1 MSIASRRSTFLF
13 ALLASASI
21 AIVTLEPTV
30 FAQRRGGG
38 ASIGE
43 SAGTFGPLRWRSIG
57 PQRGGRSIAVA
68 GSAQRP
74 LEYYFGATGGGLW
87 KTIDGG
93 VTWQPVTDGK
103 ITSSSVG
110 AVAVAPSNPDVVY
123 IGTGESEIRGNIA
136 PGDGVY
142 KTTDAGKT
150 WAHIGLED
158 AQNISKIRVN
168 PTNPDI
174 VFVAAF
180 GHHAAPNEQRGIFR
194 SKDGGKTWE
203 KVLYRDPKTGGIEV
217 VFDPNNPNVL
227 YASLWEAFRNTYMM
241 SSGGPG
247 SGLFKSTDGGD
258 HWTELSRNPG
268 MPKGVLGKIGM
279 DVSRADSNR
288 VYAQIEAED
297 GGTFVSDDAG
307 ATWKKVSENRD
318 VRQRAF
324 YYTRVF
330 ADPKDKDTFY
340 EPNVGFM
347 KSTDGGKTWTQL
359 RPPHGDNHDLWID
372 PTNPKRFIL
381 SNDGGATVT
390 TNGGQTWT
398 DLDFPTAQF
407 YHVITTNDVPYH
419 VCGAQQDNSSACV
432 GSQASSFGPGLSGGG
447 PGAAASAD
455 QIFYTAG
462 GGESG
467 YIAQDPKNPDILY
480 AGSYGGLLTRLNR
493 RTRQE
498 QEINPYPD
506 NPMGY
511 ATKDIT
517 ERFQWT
523 FPIVFSPADPSALYV
538 GSQHVWLTRD
548 GGHSWNKISPDLT
561 RHDPKTMGDSGG
573 PITRDETGVE
583 TYATVFTI
591 APSPQD
597 ANLIWTGSDD
607 GYVFITRD
615 GGKNWTNVTPKD
627 MPDFSRIS
635 LIEASPHRPGTAY
648 VAANHY
654 QFDDFAPYVYRT
666 DDYGQTWTKI
676 VNGIAP
682 NHYAR
687 AIREDT
693 VRAKMLYLGT
703 EHGIYV
709 SFDDGANWQSLK
721 QNLPDTPVHDI
732 KVEARDLVIATH
744 GRGFYVMDNISPL
757 RQWGVQTTD
766 LHLFK
771 PNDAL
776 RGLDRSL
783 AVDYM
788 LKNAAQ
794 KVTIDFLDAKGTV
807 IRSFSNE
814 AAAAEKPAEQGDDD
828 FRGPRDPKPPLGA
841 GMHRLNWD
849 LRYKGAT
856 DFPGMIMWAASTR
869 GPVAP
874 PGHYQVRVTA
884 DGQTETQPF
893 AIAREPHILADVTDA
908 DLQKQFDLAM
918 QISQK
923 ASQANEA
930 VLMVRGIRPQIN
942 ERKNKLDDKTGPTAK
957 ALDQLQEHLTA
968 VETSLYQVN
977 NQSGEDPLN
986 FPIKLNN
993 KVAAI
998 QGVVESADTVPT
1010 EQSGEVFQMLSGK
1023 VDEHLNALD
1032 NAVKT
1037 ELPRVNQMLQ
1047 RQKLAPIKAEP
1058 LDPNK
1063 PAAKDKDKGGQGN

>member
-1 MSIASRRSTFLF
+1 MTRRTFRLSAITLAAGL
-13 ALLASASI
+13 ALTFGLNPD
-21 AIVTLEPTV
+21 LL
-30 FAQRRGGG
+30 AQRRGGG
-38 ASIGE
+38 ASVGE
-43 SAGTFGPLRWRSIG
+43 SAGPFGPLRWRSIG

-87 KTIDGG
+87 KTTDGG

-103 ITSSSVG
+103 ITASSVG

-142 KTTDAGKT
+142 KSTDAGKT
-150 WAHIGLED
+150 WTHIGLED

-168 PTNPDI
+168 PTNPDV

-258 HWTELSRNPG
+258 HWTEISRNPG
-268 MPKGVLGKIGM
+268 LPKGVLGKIGM

-347 KSTDGGKTWTQL
+347 KSTDGGKSWTQL

-432 GSQASSFGPGLSGGG
+432 GSQATSFGPGLSGGG

-467 YIAQDPKNPDILY
+467 YIAQDPKNPDILF

-511 ATKDIT
+511 ATKDIA

-523 FPIVFSPADPSALYV
+523 FPIVFSPADPGALYV

-548 GGHSWNKISPDLT
+548 SGHSWTKISPDLT

-627 MPDFSRIS
+627 MPDFARIS
-635 LIEASPHRPGTAY
+635 LIEASPVRRLCAVRLP
-648 VAANHY
+648 
-654 QFDDFAPYVYRT
+654 
-666 DDYGQTWTKI
+666 
-676 VNGIAP
+676 NG
-682 NHYAR
+682 R
-687 AIREDT
+687 
-693 VRAKMLYLGT
+693 L
-703 EHGIYV
+703 
-709 SFDDGANWQSLK
+709 W
-721 QNLPDTPVHDI
+721 PD
-732 KVEARDLVIATH
+732 
-744 GRGFYVMDNISPL
+744 
-757 RQWGVQTTD
+757 
-766 LHLFK
+766 
-771 PNDAL
+771 
-776 RGLDRSL
+776 
-783 AVDYM
+783 
-788 LKNAAQ
+788 
-794 KVTIDFLDAKGTV
+794 
-807 IRSFSNE
+807 
-814 AAAAEKPAEQGDDD
+814 
-828 FRGPRDPKPPLGA
+828 
-841 GMHRLNWD
+841 
-849 LRYKGAT
+849 
-856 DFPGMIMWAASTR
+856 
-869 GPVAP
+869 
-874 PGHYQVRVTA
+874 
-884 DGQTETQPF
+884 
-893 AIAREPHILADVTDA
+893 
-908 DLQKQFDLAM
+908 
-918 QISQK
+918 
-923 ASQANEA
+923 
-930 VLMVRGIRPQIN
+930 
-942 ERKNKLDDKTGPTAK
+942 
-957 ALDQLQEHLTA
+957 
-968 VETSLYQVN
+968 
-977 NQSGEDPLN
+977 
-986 FPIKLNN
+986 
-993 KVAAI
+993 
-998 QGVVESADTVPT
+998 
-1010 EQSGEVFQMLSGK
+1010 
-1023 VDEHLNALD
+1023 VDED
-1032 NAVKT
+1032 
-1037 ELPRVNQMLQ
+1037 RQ
-1047 RQKLAPIKAEP
+1047 RHRAEP
-1058 LDPNK
+1058 LRARDSRRHGPREDAVPRHRARHLRVVRRRGELAVVEAEPAGHSRARHQGGSARSRHRDAWPRLLRDGQHLSPAPVGRGDDRPARVQAQRRASRTGSLARRRLRAEERGAEGHDRFPRFERRRDPQLFERR
-1063 PAAKDKDKGGQGN
+1063 GQRGQTRGTGER

>member
-1 MSIASRRSTFLF
+1 MTYHLSTSSRTTAAAVIIGSLI
-13 ALLASASI
+13 LH
-21 AIVTLEPTV
+21 PTSY
-30 FAQRRGGG
+30 AQRGGPG
-38 ASIGE
+38 ASVSE
-43 SAGTFGPLRWRSIG
+43 AAGHFGALRWRSIG
-57 PQRGGRSIAVA
+57 PLRGGRSIAVA

-87 KTIDGG
+87 KTTDGG
-93 VTWQPVTDGK
+93 GTWQPVTDK
-103 ITSSSVG
+103 QITSSSVG

-142 KTTDAGKT
+142 KSIDAGRT
-150 WAHIGLED
+150 WTHIGLRD
-158 AQNISKIRVN
+158 AQNISKIRVH

-174 VFVAAF
+174 AFVAAF
-180 GHHAAPNEQRGIFR
+180 GHHAAPNDERGIFR
-194 SKDGGKTWE
+194 TTDGGKSWQ
-203 KVLYRDPKTGGIEV
+203 KVLFRDPKTGGIEV

-247 SGLFKSTDGGD
+247 SGLFKSTDGGSK
-258 HWTELSRNPG
+258 WTEISRNAG
-268 MPKGVLGKIGM
+268 MPKGTLGKIGV

-288 VYAQIEAED
+288 VYAQIEAPD
-297 GGTFVSDDAG
+297 GGTFLSDDAG
-307 ATWKKVSENRD
+307 ATWKKVSDNRD
-318 VRQRAF
+318 VQQRAF

-347 KSTDGGKTWTQL
+347 KSADAGKAWTQL
-359 RPPHGDNHDLWID
+359 RPPHGDTHDMWID

-381 SNDGGATVT
+381 SNDGSATVT

-398 DLDFPTAQF
+398 DLDIPTAQF
-407 YHVITTNDVPYH
+407 YHVITTSDVPYH
-419 VCGAQQDNSSACV
+419 VCGAQQDNTTACV
-432 GSQASSFGPGLSGGG
+432 GSQAAGGFIPGLSVGG

-467 YIAQDPKNPDILY
+467 YIAQDPVNPDIFY

-493 RTRQE
+493 RTRVQKSVD
-498 QEINPYPD
+498 PYPD

-511 ATKDIT
+511 ATKDIA

-523 FPIVFSPADPSALYV
+523 FPIVFSPVDKTALYA
-538 GSQHVWLTRD
+538 GSQHVWVSHN
-548 GGHSWNKISPDLT
+548 GGQSWTKISPDLT

-583 TYATVFTI
+583 TYATVFSI
-591 APSPQD
+591 ASSPKD
-597 ANLIWTGSDD
+597 VNLIWTGSDD

-627 MPDFSRIS
+627 MPDFARVS
-635 LIEASPHRPGTAY
+635 LVEASPHRPGTAY

-654 QFDDFAPYVYRT
+654 QFDDFAPYVWRT

-676 VNGIAP
+676 VSGVAP

-693 VRAKMLYLGT
+693 VREKMLYLGT

-709 SFDDGANWQSLK
+709 SFDDGARWQSLN

-744 GRGFYVMDNISPL
+744 GRGFYVMDNVSPL
-757 RQWGVQTTD
+757 RQWPLMNDQDTAP

-776 RGLDRSL
+776 RGLDQSL
-783 AVDYM
+783 AIDYS
-788 LKNAAQ
+788 LKAPAQ
-794 KVTIDFLDAKGTV
+794 KITIEFLDAQGNAVRT
-807 IRSFSNE
+807 FTG
-814 AAAAEKPAEQGDDD
+814 AAADAKPAAAPSPAD
-828 FRGPRDPKPPLGA
+828 FFRPRDPVPPLSA

-849 LRYKGAT
+849 LRYKSAT
-856 DFPGMIMWAASTR
+856 DIPGLIMWAASTR
-869 GPVAP
+869 GPIAP
-874 PGHYQVRVTA
+874 PGSYQVRVTA
-884 DGQTETQPF
+884 DGNTATQPF
-893 AIAREPHILADVTDA
+893 SIRRETHVLADVTDA
-908 DLQKQFDLAM
+908 DLQKEFDLAM
-918 QISQK
+918 QISKK

-930 VLMVRGIRPQIN
+930 VLLVRGIRPQIDD
-942 ERKNKLDDKTGPTAK
+942 RRNKLDSRTGPTAK
-957 ALDQLQEHLTA
+957 ALDKLENQLTT
-968 VETSLYQVN
+968 VETTLYQVK
-977 NQSGEDPLN
+977 NQSSEDPLN
-986 FPIKLNN
+986 YPIKLNN
-993 KVAAI
+993 KVSAV
-998 QGVVESADTVPT
+998 QGVVETGDSAPT
-1010 EQSGEVFQMLSGK
+1010 SQSVEVFNMLAGQ
-1023 VDEHLNALD
+1023 VDLQLTALD
-1032 NAVKT
+1032 TAVNVD
-1037 ELPRVNQMLQ
+1037 LPQVNQMLQ
-1047 RQKLAPIKAEP
+1047 RQKVEPIKAVP
-1058 LDPNK
+1058 LDTK
-1063 PAAKDKDKGGQGN
+1063 KKQ